1 MQCYLDF
8 YFIRDVTRFL
18 ELLLEV
24 FILPLVV
31 PAVGDGLARYL
42 GVGYPRILPLRH
54 PIVVVNEEYSAVSVH
69 PLLPSL
75 GQGTEVIMVPP
86 VGDIALTRQGGGPT
100 VPGIH
105 PGCLLAD
112 VVNEEHAAIR
122 CDLHRPPCGQS
133 LGVERLGG
141 QLLLPR

>member
-31 PAVGDGLARYL
+31 PAVGDGLAGDL

-75 GQGTEVIMVPP
+75 GQGTQVILVLP
-86 VGDIALTRQGGGPT
+86 VGHIVGGGERGGT
-100 VPGIH
+100 TRTRIH
-105 PGCLLAD
+105 PGRLLVPVID
-112 VVNEEHAAIR
+112 EKDTPIR
-122 CDLHRPPCGQS
+122 SHL
-133 LGVERLGG
+133 
-141 QLLLPR
+141 